1 MSSPLDIE
9 QRVTT
14 SLALHRYLRAAER
27 FESISREF
35 NEACEGLRSNLTQ
48 PRRFVAQVSYRYY
61 LVTSDSD
68 GNFEVEQIESV

>member
-1 MSSPLDIE
+1 MSSPQDIE
-9 QRVTT
+9 QRIIT
-14 SLALHRYLRAAER
+14 SLALQKYLLAVER

-35 NEACEGLRSNLTQ
+35 SEACDGLRAVLKR
-48 PRRFVAQVSYRYY
+48 PRRFIAQVSFRYY